1 MSRRWQPPS
10 VSFFAFQDIITSI
23 VGIFVLI
30 VLCMVLELV
39 DKVEG
44 KSTTSSTVVAQQS
57 VDKLQSEVE
66 SLQIEYEKLR
76 ESVLATAQNNNLN
89 RDQRILQFDQSSAN
103 TVRQIEILENMLTA
117 TLESVSA
124 AKKVQEGLAKKY
136 QAAGAKREEL
146 KKLGEESEM
155 LEVQIAKIETEDML
169 IFRDTTTEGRHLV
182 LVEIQPTGIR
192 LSDSL
197 TGAIINFQG
206 LSKLTKLGD
215 WLRAENMAPRQFLI
229 LLRPGG
235 LRDFE
240 AILKLME
247 EESIAHGFDVI
258 GSKKSIHLE
267 SQVRSM

>member
-146 KKLGEESEM
+146 KKLGEESEK

-182 LVEIQPTGIR
+182 DR
-192 LSDSL
+192 
-197 TGAIINFQG
+197 
-206 LSKLTKLGD
+206 
-215 WLRAENMAPRQFLI
+215 
-229 LLRPGG
+229 
-235 LRDFE
+235 
-240 AILKLME
+240 
-247 EESIAHGFDVI
+247 
-258 GSKKSIHLE
+258 KS
-267 SQVRSM
+267 VV